1 MKKRI
6 WVVFSDFAE
15 FFPFHRKSLSG
26 YFPSLILST
35 LYLKVISFFYR
46 EKERTELKNKI
57 EELEEFK
64 HKYEAEKQHKEVSKM

>member
-1 MKKRI
+1 MGC
-6 WVVFSDFAE
+6 VFRLCRVL
-15 FFPFHRKSLSG
+15 PLSQED
-26 YFPSLILST
+26 FPSLILST

-64 HKYEAEKQHKEVSKM
+64 HKYEAEKQQKEVSKM